1 MGRATPSPAPPPRRS
16 PAMLDLAVA
25 KIASLSVL
33 SCAASALHKTFFC
46 VRSVLPSVGIALA
59 SHQCH
64 FSIFEVGRLARRR
77 RGCNVCFA
85 RSTISHHNFT
95 RKEGMNRLIHSLLR
109 PFALSDRQPQPPIC
123 RRRRIQSVSSPWRRL
138 GGGSG
143 DAIGRTFRN
152 RRRARAGQWRRWRGV
167 GRARRGG
174 EMA

>member
-1 MGRATPSPAPPPRRS
+1 M
-16 PAMLDLAVA
+16 DLAVA
-25 KIASLSVL
+25 KIASLELSAL
-33 SCAASALHKTFFC
+33 SCAASALHDTFFC

-59 SHQCH
+59 SHKCH

-95 RKEGMNRLIHSLLR
+95 RKEGMNSLIHSSLR
-109 PFALSDRQPQPPIC
+109 PFALSDRQPPIC

-138 GGGSG
+138 GGGSSG

-152 RRRARAGQWRRWRGV
+152 SRPMTAGADAGGAVAAAAAWGGRLAV
-167 GRARRGG
+167 GKWPDSVK
-174 EMA
+174 

>member
-1 MGRATPSPAPPPRRS
+1 
-16 PAMLDLAVA
+16 MLDLAVA
-25 KIASLSVL
+25 KIASFELSVL

-59 SHQCH
+59 SHKCH
-64 FSIFEVGRLARRR
+64 FSIFEVGRPARRR

-152 RRRARAGQWRRWRGV
+152 SRPMTADAGGAV
-167 GRARRGG
+167 AAVARRGEG
-174 EMA
+174 ASRWGNGLTV